1 MHGFFGVVGL
11 LALAFALSED
21 RRAIPMRV
29 VVSGLALQVA
39 LALLL
44 LKFPPA
50 RAFVASLAGAVGA
63 LDQATEAGTSFVFG
77 YLGGAAPPFEPNGK
91 GSALVLAFRV
101 FPLILVVSAI
111 ASLLFYWG
119 VMQRI
124 VAAMAFVL
132 RRVMGVGGA
141 LGTGAAVN
149 FFVGMVESPI
159 LVKPYLA
166 TMHRGEL
173 FALMSCGMA
182 GIAGT
187 VMVIYGHIL
196 GPVIPDALANVL
208 TAALISA
215 PAALAVAA
223 VLTPFPAVR
232 VSDGAEGGAIV
243 IADPP
248 RNALEAITRGTTD
261 GIAILANVLA
271 HLIVLL
277 ALVALVNAALAALP
291 DVLGAPLSLQRLFAL
306 AFWPAAWL
314 VGVDASDLDA
324 AARLLGTKSVLN
336 EFVAYIDLAALPPE
350 ALSPH
355 SRLILLYAL
364 CGFANFG
371 SVGVLVGGVCA
382 MAPERRHDIVALGL
396 RAMLAGT
403 LASLMGGA
411 VIGGLT

>member
-1 MHGFFGVVGL
+1 LHLLHGFLGVAGL

-21 RRAIPMRV
+21 RRAIPARV

-44 LKFPPA
+44 LKVPPA
-50 RAFVASLAGAVGA
+50 RAVVASLASAVGA

-91 GSALVLAFRV
+91 GSAMVLAFRV

-111 ASLLFYWG
+111 ASLLFHWG
-119 VMQRI
+119 VMQKI
-124 VAAMAFVL
+124 VAAMAFGL
-132 RRVMGVGGA
+132 RRVMGIGGA
-141 LGTGAAVN
+141 LGAGAAVN

-159 LVKPYLA
+159 LIKPYLA

-196 GPVIPDALANVL
+196 SPAVPDALANVL
-208 TAALISA
+208 IAALISA

-223 VLTPFPAVR
+223 VLTPFPVG
-232 VSDGAEGGAIV
+232 GAQGAIV
-243 IADPP
+243 IVDPP

-261 GIAILANVLA
+261 GMAILANVLA

-314 VGVDASDLDA
+314 IGVDASDLDV

-411 VIGGLT
+411 VVGALT